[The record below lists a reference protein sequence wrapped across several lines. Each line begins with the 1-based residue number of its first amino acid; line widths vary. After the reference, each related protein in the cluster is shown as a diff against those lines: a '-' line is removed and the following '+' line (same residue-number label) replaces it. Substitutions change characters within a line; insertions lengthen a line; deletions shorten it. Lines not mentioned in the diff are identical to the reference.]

1 MIDAFV
7 GCTKRQIVAVVG
19 RSMIIVLISIPHC
32 SFSLLPSEMGD
43 RASAVVAQVSF
54 CCFAKWSFVFPIRT
68 SVSTDRIVVQ
78 TPIRYTEQPGV
89 LRGVGEECESKV
101 KIEWWKIGQRVLR
114 LLWESYSDDSQ
125 SSRMRKGM
133 PHGPKRA
140 NF

>member
-1 MIDAFV
+1 
-7 GCTKRQIVAVVG
+7 
-19 RSMIIVLISIPHC
+19 MIIVLISIPHC

-68 SVSTDRIVVQ
+68 SVSTDRIVKL

-89 LRGVGEECESKV
+89 LRGVGEESESKV
-101 KIEWWKIGQRVLR
+101 KREWWEIGERVLR
-114 LLWESYSDDSQ
+114 LLWEAFSKDSEDSQ
-125 SSRMRKGM
+125 SPRMRNSM
-133 PHGPKRA
+133 PHGSKRA